1 MIRKAF
7 IAAALLAFAG
17 GAHAATDYPAGYTKC
32 AKDGETCTFSG
43 TRSVAYGKAGTF
55 VYANLTGPI
64 SCTSSRFP
72 AISVGT
78 PRYCSYGAVV
88 TPPACPATTIGP
100 VINGAQSANATVA
113 SGASVA
119 FAPTPTSGGSWSWS
133 GCGTTGNA
141 RTQTVF
147 PTASCAAT
155 ARYTNSCGTVSTQVH
170 NITVTSTPPSCP
182 ATTIT
187 AVINGTQT
195 ASATVNSGA
204 QVTFAPLPATGGTWS
219 WSGCGTSGTSR
230 TQTVLPTASCTA
242 TATHTNSCGTQSTRA
257 HTITV
262 NGTTPPSTPSGT
274 PIGFGRNT
282 TGGTGGATVTVSTG
296 TQLNTALC
304 GRASVS
310 TPIIIRVT
318 GTINHGNTTKVSG
331 SCDTTATEVELKGVS
346 NITIVGVG
354 TSGVL
359 DQIGLHIRNS
369 SNIIIRNLHI
379 KNVKKSGSPTSNGG
393 DSIGME
399 STVNNIWIDHN
410 TLEASGGES
419 DGYDSL
425 LDMKAGVTNVTV
437 SYNHYR
443 NSSRAGL
450 IGSSDSDSANTNITF
465 HHNWYENIEQRTPL
479 LRHGLV
485 HSYNNYFSN
494 LSNSDMIHG
503 INSRMGGR
511 ILVEGNYFKNSNN
524 PLIASDDSDEPGCWQ
539 TRSNFLDSISYD
551 RSVGN
556 GALVVPIISGGQFDS
571 TCTVTV
577 PYSYTLDSAAG
588 LPSSL
593 PGQAGIGKIQ

>member
-7 IAAALLAFAG
+7 IAAALFAFASS
-17 GAHAATDYPAGYTKC
+17 AYAATDYPSGYTKC
-32 AKDGETCTFSG
+32 AKEGETCTFSG

-55 VYANLTGPI
+55 VYATLTGPV
-64 SCTSSRFP
+64 SCAASRFP
-72 AISVGT
+72 AINVGT
-78 PRYCSYGAVV
+78 PRYCSYGAV
-88 TPPACPATTIGP
+88 
-100 VINGAQSANATVA
+100 
-113 SGASVA
+113 
-119 FAPTPTSGGSWSWS
+119 GG
-133 GCGTTGNA
+133 G
-141 RTQTVF
+141 
-147 PTASCAAT
+147 
-155 ARYTNSCGTVSTQVH
+155 
-170 NITVTSTPPSCP
+170 SCP

-195 ASATVNSGA
+195 ASATISSGA
-204 QVTFAPLPATGGTWS
+204 QVAFAPLPASGGSWS
-219 WSGCGTSGTSR
+219 WTGCGTSGTSR
-230 TQTVLPTASCTA
+230 TQSVQPTASCTA
-242 TATHTNSCGTQSTRA
+242 TATYTNTCGTQSTRA

-262 NGTTPPSTPSGT
+262 SGSSSSSSSSGGGSPGT
-274 PIGFGRNT
+274 PVGFGRST
-282 TGGTGGATVTVSTG
+282 TGGAGGATVTARTG
-296 TQLNTALC
+296 AEINAALC
-304 GRASVS
+304 ARASVS
-310 TPIIIRVT
+310 TPIIIRVD
-318 GTINHGNTTKVSG
+318 GTINHGNTTRATG
-331 SCDTTATEVELKGVS
+331 SCDTTATEIQFKGVS
-346 NITIVGVG
+346 NVSLIGV
-354 TSGVL
+354 SNRGVL
-359 DQIGLHIRNS
+359 DQIGLHLRGT
-369 SNIIIRNLHI
+369 SNIIIQNLHI

-399 STVNNIWIDHN
+399 STVNNVWVDHN

-425 LDMKAGVTNVTV
+425 LDMKSGVTNVTV

-450 IGSSDSDSANTNITF
+450 IGSSDSDSGNTNITF

-479 LRHGLV
+479 LRHGLA

-556 GALVVPIISGGQFDS
+556 GALVVPVIINGQFDS

-577 PYSYTLDSAAG
+577 PYSYSLESATSMPTVIPANAG
-588 LPSSL
+588 VGKT
-593 PGQAGIGKIQ
+593 GQ

>member
-1 MIRKAF
+1 MIRTILSGVAL
-7 IAAALLAFAG
+7 AALAT
-17 GAHAATDYPAGYTKC
+17 GAHAATDYPSGYTKC

-43 TRSVAYGKAGTF
+43 TRSVAYGKAGSF

-64 SCTSSRFP
+64 NCQASLFP
-72 AISVGT
+72 SINVGT

-88 TPPACPATTIGP
+88 T
-100 VINGAQSANATVA
+100 
-113 SGASVA
+113 
-119 FAPTPTSGGSWSWS
+119 TP
-133 GCGTTGNA
+133 
-141 RTQTVF
+141 
-147 PTASCAAT
+147 
-155 ARYTNSCGTVSTQVH
+155 
-170 NITVTSTPPSCP
+170 PPSCP

-195 ASATVNSGA
+195 ASATINSGA
-204 QVTFAPLPATGGTWS
+204 SVAFAPLPSSGGSWS
-219 WSGCGTSGTSR
+219 WSGCGTSGNSR
-230 TQTVLPTASCTA
+230 TQTVSPTASCTA
-242 TATHTNSCGTQSTRA
+242 TATYTNSCGTQSTRA

-262 NGTTPPSTPSGT
+262 NGTTPPPSTPSGT
-274 PIGFGRNT
+274 PIGFGRST
-282 TGGTGGATVTVSTG
+282 TGGTGGATVTASTG
-296 TQLNTALC
+296 AQINAALC
-304 GRASVS
+304 ARASVS
-310 TPIIIRVT
+310 TPIIIRVN
-318 GTINHGNTTKVSG
+318 GTINHGNTTKASG
-331 SCDTTATEVELKGVS
+331 SCDTTATEIQFKGVS
-346 NITIVGVG
+346 NVTLIGVG
-354 TSGVL
+354 SSGVL
-359 DQIGLHIRNS
+359 DQIGIHVRNS
-369 SNIIIRNLHI
+369 SNIVIRNLHI
-379 KNVKKSGSPTSNGG
+379 KNVKKSGSPLSNGG
-393 DSIGME
+393 DAIGME
-399 STVNNIWIDHN
+399 TTVNNVWIDHN

-479 LRHGLV
+479 LRHGLA

-494 LSNSDMIHG
+494 ISNSDMIHG

-524 PLIASDDSDEPGCWQ
+524 PLLASDDSSSPGCWQ
-539 TRSNFLDSISYD
+539 TRSNFLDSITYD

-577 PYSYTLDSAAG
+577 PYSYTLDSASG
-588 LPSSL
+588 LPASL
-593 PGQAGIGKIQ
+593 PGQVGIGKL

>member
-1 MIRKAF
+1 MFKKILGGAALAVLATGAY
-7 IAAALLAFAG
+7 AAA
-17 GAHAATDYPAGYTKC
+17 DYPSGYTKC
-32 AKDGETCTFSG
+32 AKDGATCSFSG
-43 TRSVAYGKAGTF
+43 TRSVAYGKSGSF
-55 VYANLTGPI
+55 VYATLTGPI
-64 SCTSSRFP
+64 TCSASLFP
-72 AISVGT
+72 STSVGT
-78 PRYCSYGAVV
+78 PRYCSYGA
-88 TPPACPATTIGP
+88 TSSSSSSSSGGSCPATAIVP
-100 VINGAQSANATVA
+100 IINGTQRSSITVT
-113 SGASVA
+113 SGTQVA
-119 FAPTPTSGGSWSWS
+119 FAPTPASGGS
-133 GCGTTGNA
+133 
-141 RTQTVF
+141 
-147 PTASCAAT
+147 
-155 ARYTNSCGTVSTQVH
+155 
-170 NITVTSTPPSCP
+170 
-182 ATTIT
+182 
-187 AVINGTQT
+187 
-195 ASATVNSGA
+195 
-204 QVTFAPLPATGGTWS
+204 WS

-230 TQTVLPTASCTA
+230 TQTVTPTASCTA
-242 TATHTNSCGTQSTRA
+242 TATYVNSCGTSSTQA
-257 HTITV
+257 HAVTV
-262 NGTTPPSTPSGT
+262 NGSSSSSSGGGSGT
-274 PIGFGRNT
+274 PVGFGRST
-282 TGGTGGATVTVSTG
+282 TGGAGGATVTASTG
-296 TQLNTALC
+296 TQINQALC

-310 TPIIIRVT
+310 TPIIIRVS

-331 SCDTTATEVELKGVS
+331 SCDTTATEIELKGVS
-346 NITIVGVG
+346 NVTLVGVG
-354 TSGVL
+354 NTAVL
-359 DQIGLHIRNS
+359 DQIGVHIRNS

-393 DSIGME
+393 DAIGME
-399 STVNNIWIDHN
+399 TQVNNIWIDHN

-419 DGYDSL
+419 SGYDSL

-479 LRHGLV
+479 LRHGLA

-577 PYSYTLDSAAG
+577 PYSYTLDAATS
-588 LPSSL
+588 LPSAL
-593 PGQAGIGKIQ
+593 PGQVGHGKIN

>member
-1 MIRKAF
+1 
-7 IAAALLAFAG
+7 
-17 GAHAATDYPAGYTKC
+17 
-32 AKDGETCTFSG
+32 
-43 TRSVAYGKAGTF
+43 
-55 VYANLTGPI
+55 
-64 SCTSSRFP
+64 
-72 AISVGT
+72 
-78 PRYCSYGAVV
+78 V
-88 TPPACPATTIGP
+88 TT
-100 VINGAQSANATVA
+100 
-113 SGASVA
+113 
-119 FAPTPTSGGSWSWS
+119 TPT
-133 GCGTTGNA
+133 
-141 RTQTVF
+141 
-147 PTASCAAT
+147 
-155 ARYTNSCGTVSTQVH
+155 
-170 NITVTSTPPSCP
+170 CP

-187 AVINGTQT
+187 AVINGVQT
-195 ASATVNSGA
+195 TSATVNSGA
-204 QVTFAPLPATGGTWS
+204 QVAFAPLPSSGGAWS

-230 TQTVLPTASCTA
+230 TQTVFPTASCTA
-242 TATHTNSCGTQSTRA
+242 TATHTNSCGTQSTRS

-262 NGTTPPSTPSGT
+262 NGTTPPPTPSGT
-274 PIGFGRNT
+274 PIGFGRAT
-282 TGGTGGATVTVSTG
+282 TGGAGGATVTVSTG
-296 TQLNTALC
+296 TQLNQALC

-310 TPIIIRVT
+310 TPIIIRVN

-331 SCDTTATEVELKGVS
+331 SCDTTATEVELKGIS
-346 NITIVGVG
+346 NVTIVGVG

-369 SNIIIRNLHI
+369 SNIIIRNLWI

-393 DSIGME
+393 DAIGME
-399 STVNNIWIDHN
+399 TSVNNIWIDHN

-465 HHNWYENIEQRTPL
+465 HHNWYENIEQRMPL

-524 PLIASDDSDEPGCWQ
+524 PLLASDDSDEPGCWQ
-539 TRSNFLDSISYD
+539 TRSNYLDSISYD
-551 RSVGN
+551 RSVGD

-588 LPSSL
+588 LPSGL
-593 PGQAGIGKIQ
+593 PSQVGYGKIQ

>member
-1 MIRKAF
+1 MFRK
-7 IAAALLAFAG
+7 ILGGAALLALAA
-17 GAHAATDYPAGYTKC
+17 GAHAATDYPSGYTKC
-32 AKDGETCTFSG
+32 AKEGETCSFSG

-55 VYANLTGPI
+55 VYANITGPFT
-64 SCTSSRFP
+64 CAAARFP
-72 AISVGT
+72 AINVGT

-88 TPPACPATTIGP
+88 TPPTCPATTIGA
-100 VINGAQSANATVA
+100 VINGTATATATVA
-113 SGASVA
+113 SGAQVA
-119 FAPTPTSGGSWSWS
+119 FAPTPTTGGSWSWS
-133 GCGTTGNA
+133 GCGTSGTS

-147 PTASCAAT
+147 PTASCSAT
-155 ARYTNSCGTVSTQVH
+155 ATYVNSCGTSSTRVH
-170 NITVTSTPPSCP
+170 TITVSSTPTCP
-182 ATTIT
+182 ATPI
-187 AVINGTQT
+187 VPYINGTQT
-195 ASATVNSGA
+195 SSATITAGQSVA
-204 QVTFAPLPATGGTWS
+204 FAPTPSSGGTWS

-230 TQTVLPTASCTA
+230 TQTVSPASSCSA
-242 TATHTNSCGTQSTRA
+242 TATYRNSCGTNSTQA
-257 HTITV
+257 FNVTV
-262 NGTTPPSTPSGT
+262 NTGGSSSGGGNTPV
-274 PIGFGRNT
+274 GFGRAT
-282 TGGTGGATVTVSTG
+282 TGGAGGVTVTASTG
-296 TQLNTALC
+296 TQINQALC

-310 TPIIIRVT
+310 TPIIIRVN

-331 SCDTTATEVELKGVS
+331 SCDTTATEIELKGVS
-346 NITIVGVG
+346 NVTLIGVG

-359 DQIGLHIRNS
+359 DQIGVHIRNS

-379 KNVKKSGSPTSNGG
+379 KNVKKSGSPISNGG

-399 STVNNIWIDHN
+399 SSVNNVWIDHN

-479 LRHGLV
+479 LRHGLA

-511 ILVEGNYFKNSNN
+511 ILVEGNYFRNSNN
-524 PLIASDDSDEPGCWQ
+524 PLLASDDSDEPGCWQ

-571 TCTVTV
+571 TCSVSV
-577 PYSYTLDSAAG
+577 PYSYTLDPAST
-588 LPSSL
+588 LPSTL
-593 PGQAGIGKIQ
+593 PGQVGVGRVQ